1 MDALDARA
9 VVPKVHRLRQTTRS
23 QTRPSSDNICK
34 VLAATYPEQLI
45 EWLFGT
51 EGVEA
56 RVLKTEISREP
67 IRADS
72 VILLA
77 SEDTVFH
84 VEFQT
89 AVTSDPP
96 LPLRMLDYYVVYQ
109 ILRGGDMLEESS
121 VYQDILKKGIQ
132 QGVRKGERR
141 LVIRQLELRLGK
153 LSAKDRSRIDK
164 LSTAE
169 VERLAEA
176 LLDFSSQADVNEW
189 LTKTA

>member
-1 MDALDARA
+1 M
-9 VVPKVHRLRQTTRS
+9 RQTTRS

>member
-1 MDALDARA
+1 MAVYNVVKMWELEPQRLLEHEGLLPLATLCRDEGQGEKLLQVIASKLSEIDDKGRRA
-9 VVPKVHRLRQTTRS
+9 
-23 QTRPSSDNICK
+23 
-34 VLAATYPEQLI
+34 EQI
-45 EWLFGT
+45 
-51 EGVEA
+51 VSA
-56 RVLKTEISREP
+56 RVL
-67 IRADS
+67 AG
-72 VILLA
+72 
-77 SEDTVFH
+77 
-84 VEFQT
+84 
-89 AVTSDPP
+89 
-96 LPLRMLDYYVVYQ
+96 LRYLDHLVYQ

-176 LLDFSSQADVNEW
+176 LLDFSSQADMNEW
-189 LTKTA
+189 LTKIA